1 MRFPAISFICILEYQ
16 GWRQV
21 QEDDLY
27 TSMEKDR
34 DMALER
40 LKEHVKNEKT
50 IVHCLASE
58 AVMRSLARRLGED
71 EDRWGLTGLL
81 HDIDV
86 EVTNADP
93 HVHALKAEE
102 LLEDFGFDEEMLD
115 AIRMHND
122 EATGRSRTT
131 RFQHAL
137 AAGETITGLIYAT
150 ALVYPDKKIASVKY
164 KSVRKRMKEKAF
176 AASVKRDHILECEK
190 IGIPLDEF
198 IQLSVDAMRDISDQ
212 LGL

>member
-1 MRFPAISFICILEYQ
+1 MSIPRDTAITKLQ
-16 GWRQV
+16 
-21 QEDDLY
+21 
-27 TSMEKDR
+27 
-34 DMALER
+34 
-40 LKEHVKNEKT
+40 EHVKNEKT

-58 AVMRSLARRLGED
+58 AVMRGLARRLGED

-93 HVHALKAEE
+93 KVHALKAAE
-102 LLEDFGFDEEMLD
+102 LLEDFGLDEEILD

-122 EATGRSRTT
+122 EATGIPRST

-150 ALVYPDKKIASVKY
+150 TLVYPDKKIASVKY

-176 AASVKRDHILECEK
+176 AASVNRDHILECEK

-198 IQLSVDAMRDISDQ
+198 IQLSVDAMRDISESI
-212 LGL
+212 GL

>member
-1 MRFPAISFICILEYQ
+1 
-16 GWRQV
+16 
-21 QEDDLY
+21 
-27 TSMEKDR
+27 MELNR
-34 DMALER
+34 EEALKR
-40 LKEHVKNEKT
+40 LHEHVKNEKT
-50 IVHCLASE
+50 IIHCLASE
-58 AVMRSLARRLGED
+58 AVMRALAGRLGED
-71 EDRWGLTGLL
+71 VDRWGLTGLL

-93 HVHALKAEE
+93 RVHALKAEE
-102 LLEDFGFDEEMLD
+102 LLADFGLDEEMVD

-122 EATGRSRTT
+122 EATGRPRTT

-150 ALVYPDKKIASVKY
+150 TLVYPDKKIESVKY

-176 AASVKRDHILECEK
+176 AASVNRDHILECEQ

-198 IQLSVDAMRDISDQ
+198 IQLSVDAMRGVSESI
-212 LGL
+212 GL

>member
-1 MRFPAISFICILEYQ
+1 MELTREKAVARLQEY
-16 GWRQV
+16 
-21 QEDDLY
+21 
-27 TSMEKDR
+27 
-34 DMALER
+34 
-40 LKEHVKNEKT
+40 VKNQKT
-50 IVHCLASE
+50 VVHCLASE
-58 AVMRSLARRLGED
+58 AVMRALAVRLGED

-93 HVHALKAEE
+93 KVHALKADE
-102 LLEDFGFDEEMLD
+102 LLADFGLDEEMLD

-122 EATGRSRTT
+122 EATGKVRST

-150 ALVYPDKKIASVKY
+150 TLVYPDKKLESVKY

-176 AASVKRDHILECEK
+176 AASVNRDHIMECEEL
-190 IGIPLDEF
+190 GIPLDEF
-198 IQLSVDAMRDISDQ
+198 IQISVDAMRGISDEI
-212 LGL
+212 GL